1 MKPLLL
7 AFLIPLVPAI
17 SLPALAQEMQ
27 AQAALSTKD
36 GDNLLAW
43 IIKSNDTQILYKKSA
58 VATVTETAR
67 IDSFATIYLM
77 HQDEFAGAVDTYEGG
92 DYQAA
97 KEKFVKLKKR
107 YEPIATLK
115 DNFHTLSAFYEME
128 CMRKLGDYKGLSGA
142 LQSFKKEPLTREHQ
156 LRQLDLYVMWDA
168 VGSEQWD
175 RVLTIANERDL
186 EDLPDY
192 QRAQVAFG
200 KGLALQKTGKP
211 DEALI
216 QYGHA
221 TTADA
226 GASQVLV
233 QNAVLN
239 SLEIYLADENVK
251 AAISTLKANPENK
264 SHPGYTKLMRAA
276 SLAKLYE
283 TVLNP
288 TEPLP
293 EAFKVVLPFAE

>member
-17 SLPALAQEMQ
+17 SMPALAQGIQ
-27 AQAALSTKD
+27 VKAALSTKD
-36 GDNLLAW
+36 GGNLLAW
-43 IIKSNDTQILYKKSA
+43 ITRSNEKKIQFKKSE
-58 VATVTETAR
+58 VATVTETAD
-67 IDSFATIYLM
+67 IDDFATIYLM
-77 HQDEFAGAVDTYEGG
+77 HQDDFAEAVDAFEGG
-92 DYQAA
+92 DYKAA
-97 KEKFVKLKKR
+97 RDMFAKLKKR

-128 CMRKLGDYKGLSGA
+128 CMRELGDYKALSEA

-156 LRQLDLYVMWDA
+156 LRQLELYVMWDA
-168 VGSEQWD
+168 VGSKQWD
-175 RVLTIANERDL
+175 RVLTIADERDL

-192 QRAQVAFG
+192 QRAQVAFC

-226 GASQVLV
+226 GASEILV
-233 QNAVLN
+233 QKAVLN
-239 SLEIYLADENVK
+239 SLEIYMEDEQVK
-251 AAISTLKANPENK
+251 AAIGVLKANPENK
-264 SHPGYTKLMRAA
+264 SHPGYTGLKRAA

-283 TVLNP
+283 EVLDP
-288 TEPLP
+288 AEPLP
-293 EAFKVVLPFAE
+293 ETYKAILPHAG